1 MKLKGL
7 IFLLLVAV
15 GSSVFA
21 QKRSLTE
28 LADEAFEAKQYVTAI
43 DLYKKAYTKV
53 KANRQEKNRIMFRQA
68 ECYRLMDD
76 KKQAIKTYQRLV
88 KAKYYTEQPK
98 IFLYMADFQKFNS
111 EWDAAEYNYKEYLK
125 LVPDDALAKR
135 RLESIA
141 LAKKWIENP
150 TRHQIKKENLATKKE
165 SDKKSIEIEKLENQ
179 IKNLKSG
186 KTLQDKNKIIE
197 NQKLIIKEKDETIEK
212 QKKLILKIKQHK
224 LHY

>member
-98 IFLYMADFQKFNS
+98 IFLYMADIVLSPASPASFAPF
-111 EWDAAEYNYKEYLK
+111 A
-125 LVPDDALAKR
+125 P
-135 RLESIA
+135 
-141 LAKKWIENP
+141 
-150 TRHQIKKENLATKKE
+150 
-165 SDKKSIEIEKLENQ
+165 
-179 IKNLKSG
+179 
-186 KTLQDKNKIIE
+186 
-197 NQKLIIKEKDETIEK
+197 
-212 QKKLILKIKQHK
+212 
-224 LHY
+224 